1 MVPRLATGDLMPIK
15 TFQEAVFTTEN
26 WCLKQA
32 IRGKQDW
39 IKSDLWTVK
48 DAEDQREKATTSQ
61 VEQLNQQLAIVHN
74 YVVETIVPFLNQL
87 KEAESG
93 RELSTMLF
101 NFLQQN
107 GVTERLYQWQ
117 QYQSTRDLD
126 LARQPQQ
133 VWEKFCQILQEYV
146 EILGEDQL
154 DKENIDDYLEKF
166 NEIIQAGFSAAQYS
180 QIPATLDQ
188 VVVSET
194 GIVQSQ
200 NKKVVFMI
208 GSTDDVMPEVRENDG
223 LLTDQDKQI

>member
-1 MVPRLATGDLMPIK
+1 M
-15 TFQEAVFTTEN
+15 
-26 WCLKQA
+26 
-32 IRGKQDW
+32 
-39 IKSDLWTVK
+39 
-48 DAEDQREKATTSQ
+48 
-61 VEQLNQQLAIVHN
+61 
-74 YVVETIVPFLNQL
+74 PFLNQL

-93 RELSTMLF
+93 RELATMLF

-166 NEIIQAGFSAAQYS
+166 NEIIQAGS
-180 QIPATLDQ
+180 QQPNIPKFQQRLIKWLFPKR
-188 VVVSET
+188 ELC
-194 GIVQSQ
+194 
-200 NKKVVFMI
+200 KVKI
-208 GSTDDVMPEVRENDG
+208 KRLS
-223 LLTDQDKQI
+223 L